1 MYTILIVDD
10 EVQIRNILKEFL
22 LMNGNK
28 VVEAKDG
35 KEAVK
40 LMNESIS
47 LVIIDVNMPNLT
59 GDKACRMLR
68 RKWNC
73 PVIFLTAYG
82 DNETRIRCYEYGA
95 DDFVVKPFRYS
106 DIIVHVNALLIRCY
120 EYDVTNNKQNEK
132 IITQDINSI
141 NNISNDTKKDMLIDG
156 LIIDKCRRK
165 ITYNDKNIEV
175 TCTEYDIFEFLLKN
189 KGKVFA
195 IDEIYEAVWQ
205 EKYCKASANTVM
217 VHIRNLRK
225 KLNNTGREFIFNS
238 WGKGYY
244 VD

>member
-40 LMNESIS
+40 LMNENIN
-47 LVIIDVNMPNLT
+47 LVIMDVNMPNLT

-68 RKWNC
+68 KKWNC

-82 DNETRIRCYEYGA
+82 DDETKMRCYEYGA
-95 DDFVVKPFRYS
+95 DDFIVKPFRYS
-106 DIIVHVNALLIRCY
+106 DIIVHVNALLRRCY
-120 EYDVTNNKQNEK
+120 QYDVASNELK
-132 IITQDINSI
+132 DNIITKGVNQPHNINNSI
-141 NNISNDTKKDMLIDG
+141 KENVLIDG
-156 LIIDKCRRK
+156 LSIDKYKRK
-165 ITYNDKNIEV
+165 IMYKDKNIDV

-225 KLNNTGREFIFNS
+225 KLDKTGREFIFNS
-238 WGKGYY
+238 WGRGYY